1 MLAAAATEPISVDYD
16 VIAKHPELGERL
28 SADVS
33 ATTNTVTLGSA
44 LNFSTIDQFTIQIGD
59 EQMTV
64 TAVADR
70 VLTVIRGANGTVA
83 SSHGLGET
91 VTVVTDNSLTASV
104 SASDTAITVNDLL
117 LFPPDP
123 SV

>member
-1 MLAAAATEPISVDYD
+1 
-16 VIAKHPELGERL
+16 
-28 SADVS
+28 
-33 ATTNTVTLGSA
+33 
-44 LNFSTIDQFTIQIGD
+44 
-59 EQMTV
+59 MTV

-123 SV
+123 SVSGNLNFDIEIGHERLTVTAITGNTLTVRLGVGGTVAAAHTAGEIVDPIVFAAARA